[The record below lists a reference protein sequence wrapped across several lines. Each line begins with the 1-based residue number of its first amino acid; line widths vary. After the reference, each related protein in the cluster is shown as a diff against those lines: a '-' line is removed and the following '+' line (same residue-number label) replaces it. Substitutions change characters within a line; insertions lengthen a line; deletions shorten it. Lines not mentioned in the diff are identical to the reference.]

1 MQTEQAMAERRV
13 KGLTSMVTNLEAE
26 KEKTIAELHRQLR
39 NQEGDSAELS
49 ARLRD
54 LQHELSDLDLKLAD
68 KKEKLSEADQKLRD
82 LNEDQS
88 YIQQRTDDLKEESAK
103 YSEEIRQNVGSF
115 VKDAMLENLINDFQ
129 TRRESLSDEELKF
142 LSGSPLIEFAEH
154 GSEILHCATLL
165 FLGYLD
171 NATTFA
177 EGHGGGGSGSDL
189 KWDRDDDEDSRQWAR
204 RCLRMASKMMRP
216 AGGKSRKR

>member
-1 MQTEQAMAERRV
+1 M
-13 KGLTSMVTNLEAE
+13 
-26 KEKTIAELHRQLR
+26 
-39 NQEGDSAELS
+39 
-49 ARLRD
+49 
-54 LQHELSDLDLKLAD
+54 
-68 KKEKLSEADQKLRD
+68 ADQKLRD

-115 VKDAMLENLINDFQ
+115 VKDAMLENLINDFH
-129 TRRESLSDEELKF
+129 TRRASLSEEELNF

-171 NATTFA
+171 GATTFA
-177 EGHGGGGSGSDL
+177 EGHGGGGGGSDL
-189 KWDRDDDEDSRQWAR
+189 KWGRDDDEDSRQWAR